1 MNRRLAFLVVAG
13 AILAA
18 TASPHEKA
26 ARVGPGRDARVLV
39 LSTMLAEEGLG
50 EWGFAALVEVE
61 GHRILFDTGLGE
73 DVVLRNAR
81 ALNVDLATVP
91 DVVISHNHRD
101 HTGGLVTLR
110 REYARASPSVLAVV
124 GGLHLFQKDDASLDW
139 TADRLRALGVQN
151 LIGAHCT
158 GLEAVYRIRARAGL
172 DRAHCVVGAAGAS
185 FSLAKGI
192 DPLALAR

>member
-50 EWGFAALVEVE
+50 EWGFAALVEAD

-81 ALNVDLATVP
+81 TLGVDLATVP

-110 REYARASPSVLAVV
+110 REYARASP
-124 GGLHLFQKDDASLDW
+124 G
-139 TADRLRALGVQN
+139 
-151 LIGAHCT
+151 
-158 GLEAVYRIRARAGL
+158 
-172 DRAHCVVGAAGAS
+172 
-185 FSLAKGI
+185 
-192 DPLALAR
+192 ALARAWVGQGIFLPRVPPGRWGEGLTAARREYESTGATIVELDGPREIYPGVWLTGP